1 MATTQEILNN
11 LNITSNYK
19 GYNLITEAVDIVLE
33 DETTLDNVVEKV
45 YNKVAEINNISKVS
59 VERNIRTAIAH
70 SWNVAPHRCNKVLDY
85 KCEKPPHASLFI
97 KLIVEKLKKDN
108 RM

>member
-19 GYNLITEAVDIVLE
+19 GYGMIETAVDIVLE
-33 DETTLDNVVEKV
+33 DETALDSVVEKV

-59 VERNIRTAIAH
+59 VERNIRTAITH
-70 SWNVAPHRCNKVLDY
+70 SWNVAPHRCSKVLDY

-97 KLIVEKLKKDN
+97 KLIVEKLKKEN
-108 RM
+108 HM